1 MTLIQRSKELK
12 NNYNRRDNSM
22 SRKRTKFSWAAILAC
37 STILFSA
44 CSQGEEVSEKTSN
57 NGSTKITMM
66 TALHTPEIPS
76 DKIINMIEE
85 KTNTEL
91 DIQWI
96 PNNVYDEKI
105 NSAFAT
111 ESLPQIV
118 PMGFEMYNQYKE
130 AIRDG
135 QFWEIG
141 PYLDDYENL
150 SKLREEVI
158 NNTKVNGKVYGIY
171 RATPMSR
178 QGYIYRKDW
187 ADKLGIETPKTTEE
201 FYEMLRAFTE
211 DDPDGNGKDDTIGLT
226 DRSDLVYGAF
236 KTIASWFGTPNDWG
250 IKDGKLLPEFM
261 FDEYMKTLDYMKKIH
276 SNGYM
281 NQDFPVTSKPDQQAM
296 IKNGTAGVYVGSIGD
311 VAGLYNDGI
320 QLNPDLEYD
329 VQNYVEGPH
338 GEYGI
343 WAIPGFG
350 SINLFPKSSVKTEE
364 QLKEILSFYDKLL
377 DPDMANLISYG
388 IEGEHYEIKDGLAAP
403 LEEKRAVIDRDVR
416 PLSSIHIGDI
426 ETIRIQPYHSYDVKL
441 KAEEL
446 IVDNNKYLIHN
457 PTVTL
462 ESDTFT
468 KKSETLK
475 QIMVDATYKYIL
487 GQIDKDGFNKAIEE
501 WKKQGGSEVIAEF
514 NEAYQK
520 SK

>member
-1 MTLIQRSKELK
+1 MKKSKK
-12 NNYNRRDNSM
+12 VC
-22 SRKRTKFSWAAILAC
+22 SWLSVLAC
-37 STILFSA
+37 TTLLMTA
-44 CSQGEEVSEKTSN
+44 CSQAENMSSENSSN
-57 NGSTKITMM
+57 EKDISKENGPTKITMM
-66 TALHTPEIPS
+66 TALHTPEVPT

-85 KTNTEL
+85 KTNTDL

-96 PNNVYDEKI
+96 PNSIYNEKV
-105 NSAFAT
+105 NTAFAT
-111 ESLPQIV
+111 DSLPKIV
-118 PMGFEMYNQYKE
+118 PMGFEMYNQFKE
-130 AIRDG
+130 AIHDG

-141 PYLDDYENL
+141 PYLKDYENL
-150 SKLREEVI
+150 SKLRTEVI
-158 NNTKVNGKVYGIY
+158 ENTKVDGKVYGIY

-187 ADKLGIETPKTTEE
+187 ADRLGIEKPTTTEE

-236 KTIASWFGTPNDWG
+236 KTIASWFGTPNGWG
-250 IKDGKLLPEFM
+250 LKDGELLPEFM
-261 FDEYMKTLDYMKKIH
+261 FDEYMNTLDYMKEIH

-296 IKNGTAGVYVGSIGD
+296 FKNGTAGVYVGSIGD

-329 VQNYVEGPH
+329 VHNYVEGPH

-350 SINLFPKSSVKTEE
+350 SVNLFPISSVKTEE
-364 QLKEILSFYDKLL
+364 ELKGILKFYDQLL
-377 DPDMANLISYG
+377 SPDIANLISYG
-388 IEGEHYEIKDGLAAP
+388 IEGEHYELVDGLAAP
-403 LEEKRAVIDRDVR
+403 IEENRSTIDRDIR

-426 ETIRIQPYHSYDVKL
+426 DTIRYKAYHSYDVKL

-446 IVDNNKYLIHN
+446 ILDNNNYLLHN

-462 ESDTFT
+462 ESETYT
-468 KKSETLK
+468 KVSETLNK
-475 QIMVDATYKYIL
+475 IILDATYKYIL
-487 GQIDKDGFNKAIEE
+487 GQIDKEGFNQAIET
-501 WKKQGGSEVIAEF
+501 WQKQGGSDVISEF
-514 NEAYQK
+514 NADYK
-520 SK
+520 K